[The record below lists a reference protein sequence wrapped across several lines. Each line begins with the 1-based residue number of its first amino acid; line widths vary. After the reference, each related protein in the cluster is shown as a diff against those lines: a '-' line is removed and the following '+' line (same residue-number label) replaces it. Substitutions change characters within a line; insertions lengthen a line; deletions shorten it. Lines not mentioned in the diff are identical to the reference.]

1 MPKLRNVIRLDSM
14 PIKNTYFTEEG
25 YLKDT
30 PILTSTG
37 IFEYVE
43 DDGTIRREL
52 RVPEEVFDEASLKSY
67 KGKPVIITHDAGL
80 VDKDNV
86 HENQIGTILTEG
98 YQDGENVRAEIIIH
112 DTDEMRECGLKEL
125 SLGYNLD
132 LDETPGTWNGQHYDA
147 VQRNIRINHLALVRE
162 ARAGDQARLN
172 IDSRDSKILKG
183 GKKAM
188 SKKAQK
194 NARRN
199 DGKLSP
205 EEFAKAIAEY
215 KARRAAEKKT
225 DGDDGQEVV
234 GTTPEVGPDQ
244 SEGEATEAKTPET
257 IEEKVDFVK
266 DRRDRRDEEGNPE
279 STEEA
284 NEIIAHQDE
293 DIGMLID
300 IIDTLLAEK
309 EFNESATDED
319 DTPEEAVAEDC
330 GDNENCDGEDEEEDP
345 ALENEDED
353 EEESEDPLAEDED
366 DEEAPEDQIVED
378 EDDEEENLDSED
390 DDIPTT
396 DKESVNMDAMDK
408 LVRQRIQ
415 LGVVGNLL
423 HMDGLESMKSLTKAK
438 KRVIKAVRPDM
449 RLDGKSS
456 AYIDAA
462 FDLAVSEAKKRNK
475 KDTAYQK
482 RQMFNK
488 DSRSVQ
494 KPRKDSADAARQRM
508 IERHHKKSK

>member
-1 MPKLRNVIRLDSM
+1 MPKLRKVIRLDSM
-14 PIKNTYFTEEG
+14 PLKNTYFTEEG
-25 YLKDT
+25 YLKDC

-37 IFEYVE
+37 IFEYIE

-98 YQDGENVRAEIIIH
+98 YQDGEDVRAEIIIH

-162 ARAGDQARLN
+162 ARAGEQARLN

-188 SKKAQK
+188 SKPQK
-194 NARRN
+194 KSRRN
-199 DGKLSP
+199 DGVLSQ

-225 DGDDGQEVV
+225 DGDDENEVV
-234 GTTPEVGPDQ
+234 STTPAVGPDQ
-244 SEGEATEAKTPET
+244 GEGEAVEKAPET
-257 IEEKVDFVK
+257 IEEKVDFIK
-266 DRRDRRDEEGNPE
+266 DRRDRRDEEGDPE
-279 STEEA
+279 TTEEA
-284 NEIIAHQDE
+284 SEIIAHQDE
-293 DIGMLID
+293 DIGTLID

-309 EFNESATDED
+309 DFKESKTDGD
-319 DTPEEAVAEDC
+319 DESEEAIAEDC
-330 GDNENCDGEDEEEDP
+330 GDTENCDGDDEETDP
-345 ALENEDED
+345 AAENEDED
-353 EEESEDPLAEDED
+353 EEESEEPLAEDED
-366 DEEAPEDQIVED
+366 EESEEPVVDG
-378 EDDEEENLDSED
+378 DDEEENLDSED
-390 DDIPTT
+390 DDIPST
-396 DKESVNMDAMDK
+396 DKQSVNMDAMDK
-408 LVRQRIQ
+408 LVRDRIS
-415 LGVVGNLL
+415 LGVIGNLL
-423 HMDGLESMKSLTKAK
+423 HMDGLETMKSVTAAK
-438 KRVIKAVRPDM
+438 KRVIKAIRPDM
-449 RLDGKSS
+449 RLDGKS
-456 AYIDAA
+456 AKYIDVAY
-462 FDLAVSEAKKRNK
+462 DMAVSEAKARNK
-475 KDTAYQK
+475 KDTAFQK

-488 DSRSVQ
+488 DSRSA
-494 KPRKDSADAARQRM
+494 KKIAKDSADAARQRM
-508 IERHHKKSK
+508 IERHHKTSK